1 MTAEERFAI
10 TSEEY
15 ADFIINYRFNPQLLE
30 SFENAVIHIL
40 NEAYAVLHIPVPQN
54 VNSLISEYNY
64 SNIPKLFGLTSEIST
79 EASGVERLRNIPN
92 FSLTGNGVLIGI
104 IDTGIDYRHPA
115 FLKEDGKT
123 KILSIWDQTIQSE
136 NGYPFET
143 YFGTEYNASQ
153 INEAIGSA
161 NPLEVVPSMDTVGHG
176 TMMAGVCAG
185 TSNNAVDFDGV
196 APQAELVVVKL
207 RQAKDY
213 LRNFFLV
220 PDNVECFQENDIMW
234 GVQYCIQVARRE
246 NRPIAIC
253 LGVGS
258 SQTAHTGQT
267 NLCNFLSFVGDYA
280 NVGIAIGVGNEGNAG
295 RHYFS
300 TFDPEAESSLV
311 ELIVGENEGSFSME
325 LWGES
330 PAVYSIDIT
339 SPGGEY
345 IPRITASLRLSR
357 EITFIFEQTV
367 IFVDYQLTEN
377 LTGEQVILLRF
388 RNPVPGVWRFNVF
401 VRGDLPS
408 AFHMWLP
415 MGNFISVDTYFL
427 RSNIYTTVLSPSV
440 AVVPIGIT
448 AYNPRNGSLYIGASR
463 GYSKDNTV
471 KPELAAP
478 GVDYLAPTLNNE
490 YRNFTG
496 TSVAASHTA
505 GIIALF
511 LEWAVVRENQ
521 IGIDTL
527 VIKNYLIR
535 GAKREENLVYPNRDW
550 GYGIID
556 IFNTFDILRKEF

>member
-10 TSEEY
+10 TSEDY
-15 ADFIINYRFNPQLLE
+15 ADFIINYRFNPLLLE
-30 SFENAVIHIL
+30 SFENAVIHIM

-54 VNSLISEYNY
+54 VNQLISEYNY
-64 SNIPKLFGLTSEIST
+64 SYIPKLFGLTSEVST

-143 YFGTEYNASQ
+143 YFGTEYSASQ
-153 INEAIGSA
+153 INEAIGST
-161 NPLEVVPSMDTVGHG
+161 NPLEVVPSLDTVGHG

-196 APQAELVVVKL
+196 APQADLVVVKL

-234 GVQYCIQVARRE
+234 GIQYCIQVARRE

-267 NLCNFLSFVGDYA
+267 NLCNFLSLVGDYS
-280 NVGIAIGVGNEGNAG
+280 NVGIAIGVGNEGNLG

-300 TFDPEAESSLV
+300 TLDPEAESSMI

-345 IPRITASLRLSR
+345 IPRITASLRLSK

-367 IFVDYQLTEN
+367 ILVDYQLTET

-388 RNPVPGVWRFNVF
+388 RDPVPGVWRFNVF

-440 AVVPIGIT
+440 AVVPIAIT

-478 GVDYLAPTLNNE
+478 GVDYIAPTLNNE
-490 YRNFTG
+490 YMNFTG

-535 GAKREENLVYPNRDW
+535 GAKREANLVYPNRDW